1 MTDDPRIRI
10 SLPVPPPLSL
20 KSSKRQLDGNNGS
33 EDRHHRRRRK
43 IGDLADQW
51 RHTPPSLTLNRSVGT
66 PILFNN
72 PADARLG

>member
-51 RHTPPSLTLNRSVGT
+51 RHTPPEFDFKQKRWH
-66 PILFNN
+66 
-72 PADARLG
+72 ADSF